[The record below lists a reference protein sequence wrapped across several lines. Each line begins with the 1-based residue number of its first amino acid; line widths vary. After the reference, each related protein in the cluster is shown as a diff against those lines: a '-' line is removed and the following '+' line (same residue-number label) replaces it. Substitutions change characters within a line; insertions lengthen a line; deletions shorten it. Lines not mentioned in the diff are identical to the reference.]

1 MFSAFVVVVPER
13 RTLVD
18 ETELAPL
25 RYPIVVP
32 AAPPEY
38 VIVYILQ
45 AVVGVVAE
53 FTIFTPS
60 LIRNAAVELDGTC
73 TCSAA
78 DTTSEPYE
86 NATRCV
92 TRAEIFD
99 QNETVRAAAP
109 VTRVITLVAVRY
121 DEPSRDKT
129 VPYVAS
135 ELVVGLPVLVS
146 GYDPVTSVPIELS
159 LNR

>member
-1 MFSAFVVVVPER
+1 M
-13 RTLVD
+13 
-18 ETELAPL
+18 
-25 RYPIVVP
+25 
-32 AAPPEY
+32 AAE
-38 VIVYILQ
+38 V
-45 AVVGVVAE
+45 
-53 FTIFTPS
+53 
-60 LIRNAAVELDGTC
+60 
-73 TCSAA
+73 
-78 DTTSEPYE
+78 TSEPYE

-92 TRAEIFD
+92 TRSDILD

-109 VTRVITLVAVRY
+109 VTSVITLVAVRY

-146 GYDPVTSVPIELS
+146 ANEPVTSVPRELL

>member
-32 AAPPEY
+32 AVPPEN
-38 VIVYILQ
+38 VTVYILQ
-45 AVVGVVAE
+45 AVVGTVAE
-53 FTIFTPS
+53 FKRFPKSVT
-60 LIRNAAVELDGTC
+60 RNATVELDGTW
-73 TCSAA
+73 TLMAY
-78 DTTSEPYE
+78 DDTSEPYE

-92 TRAEIFD
+92 TRSDILD

-109 VTRVITLVAVRY
+109 VTSVITLVAVRY

>member
-1 MFSAFVVVVPER
+1 MFRALVVVVPER

-18 ETELAPL
+18 ETELDPL

-38 VIVYILQ
+38 ETVYILQ

-53 FTIFTPS
+53 YTRFPPS
-60 LIRNAAVELDGTC
+60 VIRNAAVEPDGTC
-73 TCSAA
+73 TRMAP
-78 DTTSEPYE
+78 DVTSEPYE
-86 NATRCV
+86 NATRWV
-92 TRAEIFD
+92 TRSDILD
-99 QNETVRAAAP
+99 QSETVRAAAP
-109 VTRVITLVAVRY
+109 VTSVMTLAAVRY
-121 DEPSRDKT
+121 DDPSRDKT
-129 VPYVAS
+129 VLYVAS

-146 GYDPVTSVPIELS
+146 ANDPVTSVPRELL